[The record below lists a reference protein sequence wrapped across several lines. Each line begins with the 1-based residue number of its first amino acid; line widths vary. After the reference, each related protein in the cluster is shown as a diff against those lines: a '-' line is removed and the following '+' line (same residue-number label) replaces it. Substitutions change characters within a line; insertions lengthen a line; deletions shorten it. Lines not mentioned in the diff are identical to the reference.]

1 MADNSILHLRDRL
14 PKEAPRINLQ
24 QGRFLISVEEFEV
37 RLNEICCE
45 LWKIKQFAKFAVDN
59 FKNIEERH
67 LVHGDIYIIY
77 VFMKKEFI
85 DPKSMFKK
93 TCRQFPFE
101 FLLIFDFCRE

>member
-24 QGRFLISVEEFEV
+24 QSRFLISVKEFEA

-59 FKNIEERH
+59 FKNIEERR
-67 LVHGDIYIIY
+67 LVHGDIKAF
-77 VFMKKEFI
+77 V
-85 DPKSMFKK
+85 D
-93 TCRQFPFE
+93 
-101 FLLIFDFCRE
+101 FLFL